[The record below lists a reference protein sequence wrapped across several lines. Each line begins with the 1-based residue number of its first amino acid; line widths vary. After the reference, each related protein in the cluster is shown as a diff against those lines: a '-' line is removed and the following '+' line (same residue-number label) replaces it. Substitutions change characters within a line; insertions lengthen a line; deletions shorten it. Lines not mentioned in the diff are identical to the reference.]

1 MRTGKIELTR
11 MRRKPR
17 DGRDDEGLV
26 AADVVQVAERD
37 REVDLLLFLRGTR
50 QSRNMRRRS
59 DGRVDGV
66 ASRRRHLH
74 DVEVRK
80 RAETDAESA
89 RKFC

>member
-50 QSRNMRRRS
+50 QSRNTRRH
-59 DGRVDGV
+59 VDGV
-66 ASRRRHLH
+66 A
-74 DVEVRK
+74 V
-80 RAETDAESA
+80 A
-89 RKFC
+89 

>member
-37 REVDLLLFLRGTR
+37 REVDLFLFLRGT
-50 QSRNMRRRS
+50 
-59 DGRVDGV
+59 
-66 ASRRRHLH
+66 
-74 DVEVRK
+74 
-80 RAETDAESA
+80 DAVTNPTPSS
-89 RKFC
+89 